1 MNVSDFLEL
10 KDINVLLDDEVF
22 CDGKVL
28 ALYSEEKEN
37 YTSAIEEKMKA
48 ASCNKLIVVY
58 SHKKM
63 EIQRQLQEYE
73 VLQEIKTDTIFFANE
88 ENKVL
93 EKEIPI
99 IEEDLSK
106 EIEAYLEYAFG
117 ENSGKKVFYF
127 EGDKLRS
134 TNKKRVTDIVDL
146 VCEEVYYATVSV
158 NNELINKQNIST
170 APIKKARKT
179 IMETLINGEDTE
191 VYMSGT
197 SAESTIYRAL
207 FVGTGIRNGQYAHN
221 VERVIDIFN
230 DFIASACDCKKC
242 MSNLLDVL
250 TKEPIGMRKGII
262 PIYLA
267 YVLSERNEDV
277 VIYFGKKEQQLTSD
291 ILLNMCE
298 YPEDYYIFVS
308 SDDVRKEQYLSA
320 MGQLFDAK
328 ETTNKSESRIAGIL
342 LAMQRWFRALPQVT
356 KNIKKNNVY
365 WNNDAIAQAFPK
377 IKILLQS
384 MDANPYEVIFV
395 ELPKVVGS
403 DDYSDICNILA
414 ELRQKANNYL
424 SWISQRAVEKTIE
437 TFDKKAKQDLH
448 HTMIEWYEHQ
458 SDFAKHGLHSSQVT
472 GLMTCI
478 AENSSYDDVE
488 FVKRIIRAVTDIHL
502 DTWNE
507 ASLEEYISMLKAV
520 KEEIENL
527 GQVASNNG
535 KNELSFVGNLN
546 LMEQIKFVPPE
557 SIGTTINNFK
567 KSIRSFDKVNNNDR
581 YFMTIQTKIGEILRC
596 KNRISEWE
604 DEIKDIE
611 AEIEGKEDAKK
622 YQIELNDVKKR
633 LKEQT
638 SKKENAIAKIAEAES
653 EKSRFK
659 KIYDQLIAK
668 SDKGREIRRYI
679 AYAVKIQEWLQEY
692 YNNEESMIRKQLED
706 RVNAIFTRMYHGE
719 RILQINEKY
728 QSVLYTKI
736 KGSDEL
742 IISGESE
749 GLIRVKNFAFI
760 AGLVDLA
767 KEKALR
773 GIPLLVQRYK
783 KIMLELGAHM
793 YIIKTIKGD
802 ITKPLGVQAI
812 VNAANSSLLGG
823 GGVDGAI
830 HRAAGPELLFECRLL
845 GGCKTG
851 QAKLTKAYN
860 LPCDYIIHTVG
871 PVWNGGKKN
880 EEELLASCYYNA
892 MQVAMDNEIR
902 TIAFPSISTGIY
914 HFPVELA
921 AKIAVATVARFLSV
935 NEDKFD
941 LVEWVLFD
949 ENTEKVYENEVDKI
963 YRDMK

>member
-1 MNVSDFLEL
+1 
-10 KDINVLLDDEVF
+10 
-22 CDGKVL
+22 
-28 ALYSEEKEN
+28 
-37 YTSAIEEKMKA
+37 
-48 ASCNKLIVVY
+48 
-58 SHKKM
+58 
-63 EIQRQLQEYE
+63 
-73 VLQEIKTDTIFFANE
+73 
-88 ENKVL
+88 
-93 EKEIPI
+93 
-99 IEEDLSK
+99 
-106 EIEAYLEYAFG
+106 
-117 ENSGKKVFYF
+117 
-127 EGDKLRS
+127 
-134 TNKKRVTDIVDL
+134 
-146 VCEEVYYATVSV
+146 
-158 NNELINKQNIST
+158 
-170 APIKKARKT
+170 
-179 IMETLINGEDTE
+179 
-191 VYMSGT
+191 
-197 SAESTIYRAL
+197 
-207 FVGTGIRNGQYAHN
+207 
-221 VERVIDIFN
+221 
-230 DFIASACDCKKC
+230 
-242 MSNLLDVL
+242 
-250 TKEPIGMRKGII
+250 
-262 PIYLA
+262 
-267 YVLSERNEDV
+267 
-277 VIYFGKKEQQLTSD
+277 
-291 ILLNMCE
+291 
-298 YPEDYYIFVS
+298 
-308 SDDVRKEQYLSA
+308 
-320 MGQLFDAK
+320 
-328 ETTNKSESRIAGIL
+328 
-342 LAMQRWFRALPQVT
+342 
-356 KNIKKNNVY
+356 
-365 WNNDAIAQAFPK
+365 
-377 IKILLQS
+377 

-535 KNELSFVGNLN
+535 KNELSFVGKNGEPISMLVKSLRYKNFRQFKGENTIEFSCDKKNNVTIILGNNTFGKTTLLQMFNWCFYNKAIFRKEDNPDFLLNLELSAEMYN
-546 LMEQIKFVPPE
+546 GDEPQEVIVEITIIHEGKEYTISRKQEYIKVNGVVAPRDSRLKVWYKELETGKTVPIEKTKDMEAIINLILPEDLSGYFFFDTERVQNVAGRKDLSSSVKGLLGLNVLDNAIKHLGKDSTPSTVIGSFYKDLAENDDSKATDALEKIQAAEEKITYQTQVKEEAESEIDHYEERKTALEDKIRSLEDTTELQKRKDNLARNVKQEKDALEKAYSDYKILYGDDAVWFFAQPLYTQAMKFLTEAKVDDKGIKDVTADTIKELIQKGKCLCGAEIKDGNDAYLHLMEQIKFVPPE

>member
-1 MNVSDFLEL
+1 MEVEPDWVHLGYTENGIAVNSYFVEHPEMMLGHMEYDTRIYGQ
-10 KDINVLLDDEVF
+10 DSRYTVCVNDDENFNMYAELNKAIRNISAQMTDFERLTEEEEVSADVIPADPDVRNF
-22 CDGKVL
+22 TYTFFEGK
-28 ALYSEEKEN
+28 LYYRENSQMIRQEVSANAEERIRQLDEIRNLTRELIDIQMEGCSEEALKSKQELLNAKYDKFVERYGYITGKSNKMAFRDDSDYPLLCSLEEVNEDGEVKKADMFYKQTIKAKPVIERVETAVEALNISINEFGAVNLPYMLYIKVNGVVAPRDSRLKVWYKELE
-37 YTSAIEEKMKA
+37 TGKTVPIEKTKDMEAII
-48 ASCNKLIVVY
+48 NLI
-58 SHKKM
+58 
-63 EIQRQLQEYE
+63 L
-73 VLQEIKTDTIFFANE
+73 
-88 ENKVL
+88 
-93 EKEIPI
+93 P
-99 IEEDLSK
+99 EDLS
-106 EIEAYLEYAFG
+106 G
-117 ENSGKKVFYF
+117 YF
-127 EGDKLRS
+127 FF
-134 TNKKRVTDIVDL
+134 
-146 VCEEVYYATVSV
+146 
-158 NNELINKQNIST
+158 
-170 APIKKARKT
+170 
-179 IMETLINGEDTE
+179 DTE
-191 VYMSGT
+191 RVQNVAGRKDLSSSVKGLLGLNVLDN
-197 SAESTIYRAL
+197 AIKHLGKDSTPS
-207 FVGTGIRNGQYAHN
+207 T
-221 VERVIDIFN
+221 VI
-230 DFIASACDCKKC
+230 
-242 MSNLLDVL
+242 
-250 TKEPIGMRKGII
+250 
-262 PIYLA
+262 
-267 YVLSERNEDV
+267 
-277 VIYFGKKEQQLTSD
+277 
-291 ILLNMCE
+291 
-298 YPEDYYIFVS
+298 
-308 SDDVRKEQYLSA
+308 
-320 MGQLFDAK
+320 
-328 ETTNKSESRIAGIL
+328 
-342 LAMQRWFRALPQVT
+342 
-356 KNIKKNNVY
+356 
-365 WNNDAIAQAFPK
+365 
-377 IKILLQS
+377 
-384 MDANPYEVIFV
+384 
-395 ELPKVVGS
+395 GS
-403 DDYSDICNILA
+403 FYKDLA
-414 ELRQKANNYL
+414 ENDDSKATDAL
-424 SWISQRAVEKTIE
+424 EKIQ
-437 TFDKKAKQDLH
+437 A
-448 HTMIEWYEHQ
+448 
-458 SDFAKHGLHSSQVT
+458 
-472 GLMTCI
+472 
-478 AENSSYDDVE
+478 AEEKITYQ
-488 FVKRIIRAVTDIHL
+488 TQ
-502 DTWNE
+502 
-507 ASLEEYISMLKAV
+507 V
-520 KEEIENL
+520 KEEAESEIDHYEERKTALEDKIRSLEDTTELQKRKDNL
-527 GQVASNNG
+527 ARNVKQEKDALEKAYSDYKILYGDDAVWFFAQPLYTQAMKFLTEAKVDDKGIKDVTADTIKELIQKG
-535 KNELSFVGNLN
+535 KCLCGAEIKDGNDAYLH